1 MENIK
6 KSLYIKLN
14 ELVESELEKEKPD
27 TELMNE
33 CVDGMLRLM
42 PKSAYQITMKQREEN
57 IHRIFEMLPNRKAN
71 TRIIRALIAA
81 AIIMI
86 LLIGTVFAYTVVE
99 YKIHDYGTYSEVWAN
114 IIPRQIDKP
123 VEVDYV
129 PEGFELV
136 EEKHD
141 NAFSYKVFKNYEEC
155 ITIQKD
161 SIDSVRINTEHK
173 GINTKVTNGTEYVIY
188 GERKSGKGIVWA
200 DDNYS
205 YSITANLEDGELLKI
220 AQSVR

>member
-1 MENIK
+1 MKNIN

-14 ELVESELEKEKPD
+14 ELVESELKKDKPD
-27 TELMNE
+27 TELINE

-42 PKSAYQITMKQREEN
+42 PESAYQITMKQREEN
-57 IHRIFEMLPNRKAN
+57 IYRIFEMLPNRKAN

-123 VEVDYV
+123 VEAGYI

-136 EEKHD
+136 EFND
-141 NAFSYKVFKNYEEC
+141 NKYLSSKFYKNDNEFMVVSKSNY
-155 ITIQKD
+155 K
-161 SIDSVRINTEHK
+161 SIDINTEYVTSK
-173 GINTKVTNGTEYVIY
+173 TYSVSGIDYIFY
-188 GERKSGKGIVWA
+188 GENEHGKGVVWFYN
-200 DDNYS
+200 NYK
-205 YSITANLEDGELLKI
+205 YSIESNLSNEELLRI
-220 AQSVR
+220 AQSIS